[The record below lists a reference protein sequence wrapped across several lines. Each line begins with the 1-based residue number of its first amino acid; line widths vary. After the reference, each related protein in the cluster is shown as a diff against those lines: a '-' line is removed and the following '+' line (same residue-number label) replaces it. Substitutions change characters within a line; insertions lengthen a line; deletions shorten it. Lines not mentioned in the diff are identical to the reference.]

1 MGARPNRVTKIREGA
16 LHGKFKSI
24 GGPAGWSALE
34 ISHETWRLPDA
45 KQGGTFQLSFVM
57 GNQNKQ
63 ESAQPCI
70 TIMTRFPF
78 FLLARYHVGKQSY
91 VFCGSKSIEE
101 FERCILFDSIKPN
114 NGGLHCL
121 PACRSLQA
129 RESKMYRQ
137 IKATWSLICLLKSIE
152 FHTEQRQKKC

>member
-1 MGARPNRVTKIREGA
+1 MRLEWRVGARPNRVTKIRGGT

-24 GGPAGWSALE
+24 GRPAGWSALE

-78 FLLARYHVGKQSY
+78 FLLAPYHVGKQSY
-91 VFCGSKSIEE
+91 VFCGSKSIQE
-101 FERCILFDSIKPN
+101 FERCILFDSIKLN

-121 PACRSLQA
+121 PACRSLKA
-129 RESKMYRQ
+129 RESKIHR
-137 IKATWSLICLLKSIE
+137 
-152 FHTEQRQKKC
+152 